1 VADLRAA
8 RLAATVLLA
17 IAGAG
22 PALAGPDA
30 CTLDNPVAICQGN
43 QSAGIASGT
52 DFPGAFTLLLINS
65 LTADIAPA
73 SGTNGV
79 EFTSTVP
86 ITLSINLGSQ
96 SIITTGGG
104 VGIFAASNGAVV
116 LSSIG
121 NIATSGDNGDG
132 ILAGSNDTL
141 MLSHIGNITTT
152 GNSARGIAASTTP
165 AGTLM
170 LSSIGNIST
179 SGTGSH
185 GIFSSTIGGTNTVL
199 HLGNIT
205 TSGDGSDGIVAS
217 SVSGDVSVLTSGNI
231 AASGN
236 GSSGIS
242 ASSVSGDI
250 SVTIASGS
258 VSGGSGAG
266 AGVEFSGGGTNT
278 LSNFGSI
285 SALSG
290 LAISG
295 GGNDETV
302 NNRGTITG
310 NVDLGG
316 GTNAFNNLL
325 GGRFNPGMT
334 VDLGGGTLTNAG
346 ILAPGGIGTVQ
357 DTTLTGDLVQTGSG
371 IYAVDL
377 DPQGSTTADFIVAT
391 GSAFMNGAVATRLLS
406 LPVGPQTYTIVVAG
420 APVTDLGATLMS
432 SPALHATL
440 LFNASLVQI
449 AAEVNFASVSGLNAN
464 QQAISDS
471 LHEAFMLGGGGLTPV
486 LLGLLNTDS
495 LAAYENALD
504 QLSPAI
510 VSDAQIAALYSS
522 LGFASNLLSCRVN
535 GTDTA
540 SIIREGQCL
549 WAGASAVFVDQGT
562 TSSQTGFDQ
571 TTGLFA
577 AGAQV
582 ALDNVWRLGFG
593 ASYQQSWLET
603 STNAVSD
610 GEQVQGGVALK
621 YNSGPLLL
629 AGVVNGGRG
638 WYDNT
643 RPMSFGG
650 FAGTATSDSTIDV
663 VNAGLRAAYVFG
675 TPHLYWKP
683 VLDAAVT
690 NLDLGGFAESGGGG
704 ANLLVGGTNQTVYTI
719 APSIEVGTE
728 WWLANGTLVRPFLR
742 GGANWYGNGD
752 FAVTAAF
759 LTAPAG
765 TSPFTIN
772 TDMDD
777 VMGVVGAG
785 LDMITADDTALRLSY
800 DGQLGETTHIHAVGV
815 KGSVSF

>member
-1 VADLRAA
+1 LADLRAV
-8 RLAATVLLA
+8 RLAAAVLLA

-30 CTLDNPVAICQGN
+30 CALDNPVAICQGN

-52 DFPGAFTLLLINS
+52 DFPGAFTLLLINN

-73 SGTNGV
+73 PGTNGV

-104 VGIFAASNGAVV
+104 IGIFAASNGAVV

-152 GNSARGIAASTTP
+152 GNNARGIAASTTP

-185 GIFSSTIGGTNTVL
+185 GIISSTIAGTNTVL
-199 HLGNIT
+199 HF
-205 TSGDGSDGIVAS
+205 
-217 SVSGDVSVLTSGNI
+217 GNI

-242 ASSVSGDI
+242 ASSGSGDI

-266 AGVEFSGGGTNT
+266 AGVEFIGGGTNT
-278 LSNFGSI
+278 LNNFGSI

-346 ILAPGGIGTVQ
+346 ILAPGGSGTVQ

-391 GSAFMNGAVATRLLS
+391 GSATMNGVVATRLLS

-420 APVTDLGATLMS
+420 APVTDLGATLLS
-432 SPALHATL
+432 SPALHAAL

-471 LHEAFMLGGGGLTPV
+471 LHEAFRLGGGGLTPV

-522 LGFASNLLSCRVN
+522 LGFASSLLSCRVN

-549 WAGASAVFVDQGT
+549 WAGASAVFLDQGT

-610 GEQVQGGVALK
+610 GEQVQGGLALK

-719 APSIEVGTE
+719 APSLEVGTE

-742 GGANWYGNGD
+742 GGANWYANGD

-800 DGQLGETTHIHAVGV
+800 DGQLGETTQIHAVGL